1 MTNYVAN
8 IHEALTSAVTA
19 IREAQAAMYAEANT
33 QRVALIELI
42 SNMRGTAR
50 LLNDMSQIVGDT
62 GTTLLDT
69 GTTLLDI
76 GEDMAEVADKVNEST
91 YDFTCLPAGSYE
103 GFVGMCE
110 ECGHEIRADED
121 YDEIGAFEYVC
132 QRCMTEIADEQAQID
147 AEVVV
152 EPEQLTIDDIA
163 PETEVVTGP
172 TIASDVLA

>member
-19 IREAQAAMYAEANT
+19 IREAQAAMYAEANA

-62 GTTLLDT
+62 GA
-69 GTTLLDI
+69 TLLDI